1 MTKRLDLYK
10 KKKKKKK
17 KDGMTAKD
25 NWAGLDKK
33 HQLPKWLD
41 PKEFEKKLRPKTI
54 TASKGGMVKGY
65 ATGGS
70 VSRGQYPAQ
79 ARKVKFKGVF

>member
-1 MTKRLDLYK
+1 MTTRLDLYK

-41 PKEFEKKLRPKTI
+41 PKEF
-54 TASKGGMVKGY
+54 
-65 ATGGS
+65 
-70 VSRGQYPAQ
+70 
-79 ARKVKFKGVF
+79 